1 MNIKQL
7 FLPLA
12 LGAIILISCNL
23 PGVILEN
30 AYSPEPTDEEVLQMP
45 IAPSPTPIPTAS
57 EELCL
62 VGTWEV
68 RGLSDYIL
76 AFIPQEMIEQY
87 DLEYKGTT
95 GEAFFSLFPDGSL
108 TMQAD
113 QLEILFEARA
123 SIFTVPVTASLD
135 GEVRG
140 KYSVDGDTL
149 TTSDMNTSGLT
160 ASAQAMGNELMN
172 QAQIIN
178 AIPLMRAPYNTAR
191 FSCSGDTLQLRLPA
205 YPDSLPPLVFQ
216 RVN

>member
-1 MNIKQL
+1 MNLKKIT
-7 FLPLA
+7 LPLA
-12 LGAIILISCNL
+12 LAALTLIGCNL
-23 PGVILEN
+23 PGIILEN
-30 AYSPEPTDEEVLQMP
+30 SSPPEPTEDDVLQMP
-45 IAPSPTPIPTAS
+45 IAPSATPIPTAS
-57 EELCL
+57 GELCL
-62 VGTWEV
+62 VGDWEV
-68 RGLSDYIL
+68 SGLSDYIL
-76 AFIPQEMIEQY
+76 AFIPPEMIEQY
-87 DLEYKGTT
+87 NLEYKGTT
-95 GEAFFSLFPDGSL
+95 GEAFFSLLPDGSL

-160 ASAQAMGNELMN
+160 ASAQAMGNELMS

-191 FSCSGDTLQLRLPA
+191 YSCSGDTLQLRLPA
-205 YPDSLPPLVFQ
+205 YPESLPPLVFQ